1 MAEQIAVFGSAF
13 NPPTRGHVSVLT
25 QLCHFDRV
33 LLVPSY
39 KHAWGK
45 TMAPY
50 EVRCGWVQALIND
63 LRLPNLH
70 LCQREASL
78 GREGDAVTTHML
90 LSALQHDYP
99 NAALT
104 FVVGP
109 DNLLKFDQFADS
121 AQILSRWSVLGMPEK
136 VVVRSTHIRERL
148 AQGLPVGDLTTPTI
162 AAQLSEAVF
171 CR

>member
-1 MAEQIAVFGSAF
+1 MTEQIAVFGSAF
-13 NPPTRGHVSVLT
+13 NPPTQGHASVLA
-25 QLCHFDRV
+25 QLCHFDKV

-39 KHAWGK
+39 RHAWGK
-45 TMAPY
+45 MMAPY
-50 EVRCGWVQALIND
+50 ETRCGWVQALIHD

-99 NAALT
+99 DAALT

-109 DNLLKFDQFADS
+109 DNLLKFDQFAES

-162 AAQLSEAVF
+162 AAKLSEAVF

>member
-78 GREGDAVTTHML
+78 GQKGDAVTTFML
-90 LSALQHDYP
+90 LTALQQDHP
-99 NAALT
+99 EAALT

-109 DNLLKFDQFADS
+109 DNLVKFGQFAQS
-121 AQILSRWSVLGMPEK
+121 EEILSRWSVLGVPEK

-148 AQGLPVGDLTTPTI
+148 KQGLPIKELTTPTI
-162 AAQLSEAVF
+162 AAQLTASAF
-171 CR
+171 DG